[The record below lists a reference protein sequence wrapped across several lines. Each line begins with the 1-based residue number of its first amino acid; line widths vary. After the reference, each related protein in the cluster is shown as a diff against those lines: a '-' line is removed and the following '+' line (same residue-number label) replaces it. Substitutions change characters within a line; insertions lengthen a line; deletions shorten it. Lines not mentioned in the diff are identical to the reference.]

1 MTLST
6 LQTHYATDGA
16 GVARWAPEH
25 DELLRA
31 EWAKGTPAREIAAL
45 LTAQGFPQTKN
56 GILGRAHRKKLGKH
70 ENAFTPRPVRFRPDF
85 SKPLPPNGCRWIDG
99 DAAGWQSKWCDAPIA
114 DPAESWCEVHRS
126 IVFRPR
132 TEAEVQ
138 AAAGVYKNKRAA

>member
-6 LQTHYATDGA
+6 LQTHNATDGA
-16 GVARWAPEH
+16 GVARWTEEH
-25 DELLRA
+25 DELLKA

-56 GILGRAHRKKLGKH
+56 GILGRAHRKRLPRH
-70 ENAFTPRPVRFRPDF
+70 ENAHEPVVKKAPVDLT
-85 SKPLPPNGCRWIDG
+85 KPTGCRWIDG
-99 DAAGWQSKWCDAPIA
+99 DAAGWQSKWCDAPLA